1 MVEREIKK
9 IDELMQPI
17 IKGFKNLERAVKKAS
32 FIIEKTSENLK
43 ILQKYYDFGEVVIL
57 NQRLKLSLI
66 IERCA
71 ANVLESDYVYEFE
84 RDFWF
89 KDLNRYERRKLINKV
104 FGVGFFDNL
113 SLRMKL
119 KLLNF

>member
-43 ILQKYYDFGEVVIL
+43 ILQKYYLAGCFVSR
-57 NQRLKLSLI
+57 N
-66 IERCA
+66 
-71 ANVLESDYVYEFE
+71 NVRS
-84 RDFWF
+84 
-89 KDLNRYERRKLINKV
+89 
-104 FGVGFFDNL
+104 
-113 SLRMKL
+113 
-119 KLLNF
+119 

>member
-32 FIIEKTSENLK
+32 FIIDKTSENLK
-43 ILQKYYDFGEVVIL
+43 VLQKHYDFGEVVIL
-57 NQRLKLSLI
+57 NQRLKISLI

-89 KDLNRYERRKLINKV
+89 KDLSRYERRKLINKV
-104 FGVGFFDNL
+104 FGDGFFDNL

>member
-1 MVEREIKK
+1 MNLEIKK
-9 IDELMQPI
+9 AAELMQPI
-17 IKGFKNLERAVKKAS
+17 IEGFKNLERAAKTAS

-43 ILQKYYDFGEVVIL
+43 ILQKHYDFRKVVIL

-66 IERCA
+66 IEQCA

-89 KDLNRYERRKLINKV
+89 KDLSRYERRKLINKV

-113 SLRMKL
+113 SLRL
-119 KLLNF
+119 KLRILKY

>member
-1 MVEREIKK
+1 MVEREINK
-9 IDELMQPI
+9 IGELMQPI
-17 IKGFKNLERAVKKAS
+17 IEGFKNLERAAKTAS
-32 FIIEKTSENLK
+32 FVIKKTSENLK
-43 ILQKYYDFGEVVIL
+43 ILKKHYDFGEEVIL

-89 KDLNRYERRKLINKV
+89 KDLSRYERRKLINKV

-113 SLRMKL
+113 SLSL
-119 KLLNF
+119 KLRILKY

>member
-1 MVEREIKK
+1 MVEREVKK
-9 IDELMQPI
+9 IGELMQPI
-17 IKGFKNLERAVKKAS
+17 IEGLKNLERAVKKAS

-43 ILQKYYDFGEVVIL
+43 ILQKHYDFRQVVVL

-66 IERCA
+66 IEQCA
-71 ANVLESDYVYEFE
+71 ANALESDYVYEFE

-89 KDLNRYERRKLINKV
+89 KDLSRYERRKLINKV

-113 SLRMKL
+113 SLSL
-119 KLLNF
+119 KLRILKY

>member
-9 IDELMQPI
+9 ICELMQPI
-17 IKGFKNLERAVKKAS
+17 IEGFKNLERAVKKAS

-66 IERCA
+66 IEQCA

-89 KDLNRYERRKLINKV
+89 KDLSRYERRKLINKV
-104 FGVGFFDNL
+104 FGVGFFDNFSL
-113 SLRMKL
+113 SLKIRVL
-119 KLLNF
+119 KY

>member
-1 MVEREIKK
+1 
-9 IDELMQPI
+9 MQPI
-17 IKGFKNLERAVKKAS
+17 IEGFKNLERSVKKAS
-32 FIIEKTSENLK
+32 FVIEKTSENLK

-66 IERCA
+66 IEQCA

-104 FGVGFFDNL
+104 FGVGFFDNFSL
-113 SLRMKL
+113 SLKIRVL
-119 KLLNF
+119 KY

>member
-9 IDELMQPI
+9 IGELMQPI
-17 IKGFKNLERAVKKAS
+17 IEGFKNLERTVKTAS
-32 FIIEKTSENLK
+32 FVIEKTSKNLK

-104 FGVGFFDNL
+104 FGVGFFDNFSL
-113 SLRMKL
+113 SLKIRVL
-119 KLLNF
+119 KY

>member
-1 MVEREIKK
+1 MVEREINK

-17 IKGFKNLERAVKKAS
+17 IEGVKNLERAVKKAS
-32 FIIEKTSENLK
+32 FIVDKTFDNLK

-57 NQRLKLSLI
+57 NLRLKLSLI

-71 ANVLESDYVYEFE
+71 ANALESDYVYEFE

>member
-17 IKGFKNLERAVKKAS
+17 IEGFKNLERAVKTAS
-32 FIIEKTSENLK
+32 FVIEKTSENLK

-113 SLRMKL
+113 SLSL
-119 KLLNF
+119 KIRVLKY